1 MLCNCNNYLI
11 RKLSVRGN
19 YLMIETDKLFV
30 VHRSE
35 IKKMS
40 TKKATCHHVCDVEYL
55 YITTPYQEIAVF
67 MKDKTYNEL
76 VHHILDI
83 FYPKETYTEVFEQSY
98 EEPFYD

>member
-1 MLCNCNNYLI
+1 MCNCNNFLI

-40 TKKATCHHVCDVEYL
+40 TRKATCHHVCDVEYL
-55 YITTPYQEIAVF
+55 YITTPFQEIPIH
-67 MKDKTYNEL
+67 MQGKTYSEL

-83 FYPKETYTEVFEQSY
+83 FYPAETYSESFTLK
-98 EEPFYD
+98 EEDYFYD